1 MLTEAQST
9 LSQRSARTPGDSA
22 TTKAAHLHDAFSP
35 TLKRLTKQPAAP
47 ARQSAALI
55 ALRSKAEDILGA
67 LDRGWSANAIA
78 EMLVAE
84 AGDNMTF
91 STETIRTAIKR
102 LQNES
107 RASRRPNAPQRAT
120 HTAANADV
128 VPIRPR
134 SGGTGDTSTHAGFA
148 EDPT

>member
-1 MLTEAQST
+1 V
-9 LSQRSARTPGDSA
+9 
-22 TTKAAHLHDAFSP
+22 AHLHDAFSP
-35 TLKRLTKQPAAP
+35 TLKKLTKQPTAP

-55 ALRSKAEDILGA
+55 ALRSKAEDILSA

-84 AGDNMTF
+84 AGDGMTF

-107 RASRRPNAPQRAT
+107 GASRRTSAPPRAT
-120 HTAANADV
+120 YAAANADV
-128 VPIRPR
+128 SPIR
-134 SGGTGDTSTHAGFA
+134 SISSGTGDTSTHAGFA